1 MGSRLLSHNC
11 IIIKNMSNEVAKK
24 LSEKIIKLRK
34 EYGMSQEEL
43 AFAANVDRTYIGR
56 IENLKRSPTL
66 KTLEKLA
73 KAFNMEVWELLKPD
87 EL

>member
-1 MGSRLLSHNC
+1 
-11 IIIKNMSNEVAKK
+11 MSNEAAKK

-34 EYGMSQEEL
+34 EYCISQEEL

-87 EL
+87 E

>member
-1 MGSRLLSHNC
+1 MKLP
-11 IIIKNMSNEVAKK
+11 KK

-87 EL
+87 E

>member
-73 KAFNMEVWELLKPD
+73 KAFNMEVWKLLKPD
-87 EL
+87 E

>member
-87 EL
+87 E

>member
-1 MGSRLLSHNC
+1 
-11 IIIKNMSNEVAKK
+11 MSNEVAKK

-87 EL
+87 E

>member
-1 MGSRLLSHNC
+1 
-11 IIIKNMSNEVAKK
+11 MSNEVAKK

-73 KAFNMEVWELLKPD
+73 KAFNMEVWKLLKPD
-87 EL
+87 E